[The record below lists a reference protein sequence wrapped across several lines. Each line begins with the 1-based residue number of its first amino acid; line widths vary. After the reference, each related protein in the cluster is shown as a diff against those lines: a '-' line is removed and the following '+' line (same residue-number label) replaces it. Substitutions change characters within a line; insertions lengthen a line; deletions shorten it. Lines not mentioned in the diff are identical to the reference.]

1 MPDVADA
8 QSLDQ
13 AYGHWVAPKYDGAL
27 MIWPEA
33 GTLATVAEQNRRQL
47 DTAALTIHG
56 RPLPEWRRLAR
67 AFVGHDADT
76 PLIATGHQCEL
87 HHPGVWVKNA
97 VINAVADAAGEAAR
111 CLHLAVDLDAPKH
124 LKLKWPGFERAI
136 TDDERIHSA
145 AWSGLLDPPTPAHL
159 DLLESAAEEAVRQ
172 ALASPLLVEFLA
184 NCRRY
189 LIDQRDSPS
198 PMSLAGMMAD
208 AEHRIDWEL
217 GLQHGVQML
226 SGLLECEA
234 WAALVC
240 HLATDAE
247 GFADAY
253 NAALADYRD
262 EFDLVGTDRPMPD
275 LATEGDAIELP
286 FWLDNLATGLR
297 GRARVR
303 RSGDGF
309 ALELDQGQTGVRF
322 EPETQPQQLLHWLRQ
337 HRLRLAPRALSLT
350 LFMRLFVS
358 DLFVHGIGGGHYDNV
373 LDRILRSYFHLEP
386 PAFAVATATLL
397 HPGAADRERACLSC
411 LKQEGHHLEHA
422 VLDDKQQWLD
432 RIEARPDFFSRRAV
446 FEQMHNTRRA
456 AMRTDEALRDWRRRW
471 REAQQLEAENEV
483 WFDRELFYLL
493 QSRDRLAD
501 LIARVRA
508 SVMPPAQ

>member
-1 MPDVADA
+1 MPDAADA
-8 QSLDQ
+8 QPLDQ

-33 GTLATVAEQNRRQL
+33 ATLADVAEANRRQL
-47 DTAALTIHG
+47 DAAAVTIHG
-56 RPLPEWRRLAR
+56 RALPEWRQIAR
-67 AFVGHDADT
+67 AFVGHRAEA
-76 PLIATGHQCEL
+76 PLVATGHQCEL
-87 HHPGVWVKNA
+87 HHPGVWVKNTL
-97 VINAVADAAGEAAR
+97 INAVAEKAGGEAR

-124 LKLKWPGFERAI
+124 LKLKWPGFEAPI
-136 TDDERIHSA
+136 TDDDRIHSA

-159 DLLESAAEEAVRQ
+159 ATLESATEAAVERG
-172 ALASPLLVEFLA
+172 LASPLLLEFLA

-217 GLQHGVQML
+217 GLRHDVQML
-226 SGLLECEA
+226 SGLLGCEA

-240 HLATDAE
+240 HLAADAD

-253 NAALADYRD
+253 NAALKDYRE

-275 LATEGDAIELP
+275 LAIEDDTIELP
-286 FWLDNLATGLR
+286 LWVDNLAVGRR

-303 RSGDGF
+303 RAGNGF
-309 ALELDQGQTGVRF
+309 ALEVDGKDLGFSFDSGVR
-322 EPETQPQQLLHWLRQ
+322 PQQLLRWLRHHQ
-337 HRLRLAPRALSLT
+337 LRLAPRALSLT
-350 LFMRLFVS
+350 LFTRLFVS

-373 LDRILRSYFHLEP
+373 LDRILRSYFNMKP
-386 PAFAVATATLL
+386 PTFAVATATLL
-397 HPGAADRERACLSC
+397 HPGAADRERPCLSC
-411 LKQEGHHLEHA
+411 LKREGHHLRHT
-422 VLDDKQQWLD
+422 VLENKQAWLAQ
-432 RIEARPDFFSRRAV
+432 IAAEPDFFSRRAV
-446 FEQMHNTRRA
+446 FEEMHAARRSA
-456 AMRTDEALRDWRRRW
+456 LQTDEAVQAWRRRW

-493 QSRDRLAD
+493 QPRDRLAN
-501 LIARVRA
+501 LIARVQ
-508 SVMPPAQ
+508 AQARDS